1 MTARV
6 LTIAESDSS
15 GGSGVQADIKTILA
29 LGGYA
34 TTVMTGVTA
43 QNTTGIISFQMI
55 DPVMVADQLR
65 AVMTDIGT
73 DVIKTGIL
81 NSEIIIDTVAD
92 EIDKVEG
99 KIPVVI
105 DPSMVAGDGS
115 PLIDETGIAAMKR
128 RLLIRATVLTP
139 NLREAEMLTG
149 MTIHDLDDM
158 RHATSMMRS
167 LGSETVVLKAGRALN
182 DKIVYFV
189 ASDDGEVIVERP
201 QIETRHTLG
210 AGCTFS
216 SAIAVSLAQG
226 MGVMKSIERGLDF
239 LHQAILHAPGFGQGR
254 GPMNHAFHL
263 EHNQTFF
270 QPENIKVRKI

>member
-15 GGSGVQADIKTILA
+15 GGSGVQADVKTILA

-99 KIPVVI
+99 KVPVVI

-167 LGSETVVLKAGRALN
+167 LGSETVVLKAGRALS

-189 ASDDGEVIVERP
+189 ASEDGEVIVERP

-226 MGVMKSIERGLDF
+226 MGVMKSIERALDF

-263 EHNQTFF
+263 ENNQTFF